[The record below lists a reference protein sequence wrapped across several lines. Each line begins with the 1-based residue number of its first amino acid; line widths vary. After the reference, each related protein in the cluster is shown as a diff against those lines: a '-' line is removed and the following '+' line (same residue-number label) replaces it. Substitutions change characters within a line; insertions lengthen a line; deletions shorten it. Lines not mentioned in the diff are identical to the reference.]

1 MRLSGSN
8 LETPQMVLGVKG
20 EPGEDHQHLCS
31 PTDVVLDQHDN
42 IYVADGYVFCII
54 PFYSF

>member
-8 LETPQMVLGVKG
+8 LTPMVLGVNG
-20 EPGEDHQHLCS
+20 VPGEDHQHLCS
-31 PTDVVLDQHDN
+31 PTDVALDRHDN
-42 IYVADGYVFCII
+42 IYVADGYEFCII